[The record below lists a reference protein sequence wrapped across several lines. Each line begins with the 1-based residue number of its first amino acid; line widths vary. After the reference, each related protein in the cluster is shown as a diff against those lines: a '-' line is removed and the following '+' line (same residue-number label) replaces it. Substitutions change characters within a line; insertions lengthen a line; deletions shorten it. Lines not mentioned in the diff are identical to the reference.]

1 VPADPIAKQ
10 SNKTFDRVASIIA
23 IAAVCAF
30 CWFAVRTQIGSLL
43 ADVTSPSKDD
53 ALKVAEFAADLA
65 PLDPKP
71 PWLAAT
77 KLRQSFTPA
86 DLDRSVSLLE
96 EATRLAPYDYLIWT
110 ELARGYEQS
119 ERFDDAERA
128 LRRSIELAPTY
139 AIPHWQMGNFLL
151 RQDRVDEA
159 KVELKRTTETSSA
172 YRDQVYTLAWDFFG
186 KDPARVEE
194 LASDSADARVYLANF
209 YAQRDAGRDSLRI
222 WNTLSPEQKNYY
234 GFIGKA
240 MARRL
245 YETGSVREALVVAR
259 DIGLAKDAADETV
272 NNGGFEKFI
281 GDYQDTLF
289 GWMIFRND
297 SKFEAMPDSQV
308 KAEGNRSLRVVFR
321 NYVKTDLYNIAQIV
335 TVEPS
340 RKYRLTFKLRT
351 DNLRSGGAPYLQI
364 AAVKT
369 NSELAKSDPFPI
381 GSNDWQEIALDFTVP
396 DGVEGVEIRTLR
408 ITCGDECP
416 IAGTF
421 WYDDFRL
428 VRL

>member
-1 VPADPIAKQ
+1 MPADKIIKQ
-10 SNKTFDRVASIIA
+10 PNKTIARIVSIIA

-43 ADVTSPSKDD
+43 AEVTSPSRDD
-53 ALKVAEFAADLA
+53 ALDVAEFAADLA
-65 PLDPKP
+65 PRDPRP

-86 DLDRSVSLLE
+86 DLERSVSLLE
-96 EATRLAPYDYLIWT
+96 EATRLAPNDYLMWT

-128 LRRSIELAPTY
+128 LRRSIELAPAY

-151 RQDRVDEA
+151 RQDRIDEA

-194 LASDSADARVYLANF
+194 LASDSADARANLASF

-234 GFIGKA
+234 GFIAKG

-245 YETGSVREALVVAR
+245 YETGFVREALAVAR
-259 DIGLAKDAADETV
+259 DVGLAKDAQDETV

-289 GWMIFRND
+289 GWMIFRGD
-297 SKFEAMPDSQV
+297 SKFDASPDSQV

-321 NYVKTDLYNIAQIV
+321 NYVKADLYNIAQIV

-369 NSELAKSDPFPI
+369 NSELAKSEPFPI

-408 ITCGDECP
+408 INCGDECP

>member
-1 VPADPIAKQ
+1 MPADPIAKQ

-245 YETGSVREALVVAR
+245 YETGFVREALVVAR

-408 ITCGDECP
+408 INCGDECP